1 MDEELSRIYARWRE
15 AEDLGREDDADAAFL
30 AVFAAVPSQ
39 QPSQDFTQNVLQA
52 VAVTAARDARYA
64 RRIRVAALAGGAI
77 GGAAAVYFGAGLA
90 LSAVSSALVWLLDAL
105 VAVTVRSVS
114 AMESGAD
121 IWTVLASLGRAAAAF
136 VADPKVT
143 FTIMAIQG
151 IAVAA
156 LVALQRLLG
165 ADGESF
171 K

>member
-1 MDEELSRIYARWRE
+1 MDEELKRSYGRWRQ
-15 AEDLGREDDADAAFL
+15 AEELGREDEADAAFQM
-30 AVFAAVPSQ
+30 VFSAVPAPE
-39 QPSQDFTQNVLQA
+39 PSPEFTRNVLRA
-52 VAVTAARDARYA
+52 VAVTAARDARHA
-64 RRIRVAALAGGAI
+64 RRVRVAALAGGAL

-90 LSAVSSALVWLLDAL
+90 LSAVSSGLVWLLDAL
-105 VAVTVRSVS
+105 VAVAVRSAS
-114 AMESGAD
+114 AMDNGAD
-121 IWTVLASLGRAAAAF
+121 VWTVIASLGRAAAAF

-143 FTIMAIQG
+143 FTIVAIQG